1 MIVVEKDRRIWSSST
16 RTMKI
21 AFARRPSGRYSL
33 AMRQGGRGR
42 GSSRAL
48 AAARRVVRWQP
59 RSYLPIWAIAIA
71 SYLAC
76 VVIFAALGWPH
87 PRGLGFV
94 SAAAGFAG
102 GAVGQSYRLHRRRTA

>member
-1 MIVVEKDRRIWSSST
+1 MIVVEKDTHLVVIHQDHENRLR
-16 RTMKI
+16 
-21 AFARRPSGRYSL
+21 RRPSGRYGL

-42 GSSRAL
+42 GRSRAL
-48 AAARRVVRWQP
+48 TGARRVVRWQP